1 MESFSSL
8 LRPFRYS
15 ESRFVEQ
22 LTESPRHDSSWAA
35 SDRSLEG
42 LDSSIR
48 PRLVSGGRMTPRTK
62 YPGGRA
68 DPADLCS
75 DKCDNS

>member
-15 ESRFVEQ
+15 ESRVVEQ
-22 LTESPRHDSSWAA
+22 LTESPGHDSSRA
-35 SDRSLEG
+35 
-42 LDSSIR
+42 
-48 PRLVSGGRMTPRTK
+48 RLVNGGRMTPRTK

-75 DKCDNS
+75 DKC